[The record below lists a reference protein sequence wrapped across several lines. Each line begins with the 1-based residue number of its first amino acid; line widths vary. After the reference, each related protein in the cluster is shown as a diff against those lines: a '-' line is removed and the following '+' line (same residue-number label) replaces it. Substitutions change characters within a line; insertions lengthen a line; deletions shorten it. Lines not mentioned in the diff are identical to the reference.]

1 MSVAAPPITRL
12 TNYING
18 QWTDSPT
25 SEWRD
30 VVNPATGEILASVP
44 LADAAEVNAAVEAAA
59 AAFPAWRRTPP
70 EDRIQP
76 LFKLKM
82 LLEEHIDDIARI
94 ITTENGKTFT
104 EAKAEMRRAIENVE
118 VACGIPMMMQGYN
131 LEDVARGIDE
141 MMIRQ
146 PIGVTAAIVPFNFP
160 GMIAFWY
167 LPYAIA
173 TGNTFILKP
182 SERVPLTMRYIYELL
197 EKTGLP
203 KGVVS
208 LVNGGKAVVDAL
220 IDHPKVRAISFV
232 GSTPV
237 ARYIYARSGE
247 QGKRCQCQGGAKNHV
262 VVLPDADMPM
272 ATQIISDSAFGC
284 AGQRCLAV
292 SVAVTIGEAQ
302 KTFRDSIADAASKL
316 RVGNGLEDGVQM
328 GPVITP
334 QSKERVES
342 LIGLGEKQGAKVLL
356 DGRNSKVPKYESG
369 NFVNPTILDDVPQ
382 TSDLADT
389 EIFGPVLSL
398 VHADNMDEALAFL
411 ERSAYGNQASL
422 FTSSGSAARRFRYEA
437 PAGNIGIN
445 IGVAAPMAYFP
456 FSGWKNS
463 FLRRPARPGPR
474 RHRVLYRQESCRG
487 ALGQRAQQ
495 KVLMTVPGSGVA
507 MKLLTTESQRLREN
521 EEQKDPRTSPIIGA
535 AIEVHRHLGPG
546 LLESAYE
553 ECLCHE
559 LHLRGLVFER
569 QVSLPVSYKG
579 LQLDC
584 GYRIDLIVGQEV
596 VIELKAVDK
605 ILPVHEAQ
613 LLTYLKTSC
622 KRVGLLINF
631 NVPLLTQGI
640 IRRVF

>member
-1 MSVAAPPITRL
+1 MTTVAAPPALRL
-12 TNYING
+12 TNFIDG
-18 QWTDSPT
+18 RWTDSPST
-25 SEWRD
+25 DLRD
-30 VVNPATGEILASVP
+30 IVNPATGEVLAQAP
-44 LADAAEVNAAVEAAA
+44 LADANEVNQAIESAA
-59 AAFPAWRRTPP
+59 AAFPEWRRTPP

-82 LLEEHIDDIARI
+82 LLEEHSEDIARI
-94 ITTENGKTFT
+94 ITQENGKTFA
-104 EAKAEMRRAIENVE
+104 EAKAEMRRGIENVE

-146 PIGVTAAIVPFNFP
+146 PLGVVAAITPFNFP
-160 GMIAFWY
+160 GMIPFWY

-182 SERVPLTMRYIYELL
+182 SERVPLTMRYVYELI

-203 KGVVS
+203 KGVVT
-208 LVNGGKAVVDAL
+208 LINGGKTAVDAL

-247 QGKRCQCQGGAKNHV
+247 KGKRCQCQGGAKNHV
-262 VVLPDADMPM
+262 IILPDADMPM

-292 SVAVTIGEAQ
+292 SVAVTVGEAQ

-316 RVGNGLEDGVQM
+316 KVGNGLDKDVQM
-328 GPVITP
+328 GPVITRE
-334 QSKERVES
+334 SKERVES
-342 LIGLGEKQGAKVLL
+342 LIAVGEKQGAKVLL
-356 DGRNSKVPKYESG
+356 DGRNSKIPKYESG
-369 NFVNPTILDDVPQ
+369 NFVKPTILDNVPA

-398 VHADNMDEALAFL
+398 VHADGMDDAIAFL

-463 FLRRPARPGPR
+463 FFGDL
-474 RHRVLYRQESCRG
+474 H
-487 ALGQRAQQ
+487 GQGR
-495 KVLMTVPGSGVA
+495 
-507 MKLLTTESQRLREN
+507 
-521 EEQKDPRTSPIIGA
+521 D
-535 AIEVHRHLGPG
+535 AIEFYTDKKV
-546 LLESAYE
+546 
-553 ECLCHE
+553 
-559 LHLRGLVFER
+559 VVER
-569 QVSLPVSYKG
+569 WAKDHSRK
-579 LQLDC
+579 
-584 GYRIDLIVGQEV
+584 
-596 VIELKAVDK
+596 
-605 ILPVHEAQ
+605 
-613 LLTYLKTSC
+613 
-622 KRVGLLINF
+622 F
-631 NVPLLTQGI
+631 
-640 IRRVF
+640 